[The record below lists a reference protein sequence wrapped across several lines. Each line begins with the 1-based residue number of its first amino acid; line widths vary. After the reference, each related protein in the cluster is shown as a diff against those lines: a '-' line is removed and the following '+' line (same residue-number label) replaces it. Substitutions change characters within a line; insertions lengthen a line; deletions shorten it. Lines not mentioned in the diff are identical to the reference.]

1 MARRMRLLDPRQR
14 VGGVPHQ
21 VLGAQLEAKR
31 RVADAEQAEEAF
43 YAQSAV
49 LQDQILQTVEGMKAL
64 RARDRQMAVVD
75 YSLANLRKEQRR
87 EYVLS
92 DPDALK
98 RETLPDPEDPA
109 FGPSS
114 MLKFPSHGKAT
125 PEAKQQSQQAQA
137 AWLAFQ
143 VQEKMD
149 REAYERDL
157 DKIHAERAM
166 LASQVRAVCED
177 NDIQEQR
184 GSKCEEAEENRRL
197 AQLAQQEKQARKLE
211 DEALKQK
218 HIETVLTSDWM
229 GEMHDAKIGL
239 TGKPMKAE
247 YKRLSLEEEQEIYN
261 SNARQLLEKRVKK
274 KADVME
280 KAEDAAKIHCNVAV
294 LGALE
299 DERVRQQQER
309 RQRMV
314 EENKRL
320 ALAKKA
326 ADKEERVEYFKY
338 DP

>member
-14 VGGVPHQ
+14 VGGVPHE
-21 VLGAQLEAKR
+21 VLASQLEGKR
-31 RVADAEQAEEAF
+31 RVAEAEQAEDAF

-87 EYVLS
+87 EYALS

-98 RETLPDPEDPA
+98 RETLPDPEDPS

-114 MLKFPSHGKAT
+114 MLKFPSHGKASA
-125 PEAKQQSQQAQA
+125 EAKRQSQEDQA
-137 AWLAFQ
+137 AWLEYQ
-143 VQEKMD
+143 VQEKLD
-149 REAYERDL
+149 RQAQEKAF
-157 DKIHAERAM
+157 DKLHDDRAM

-177 NDIQEQR
+177 NEMQEQR
-184 GSKCEEAEENRRL
+184 DAKCEEAAENLRL
-197 AQLAQQEKQARKLE
+197 AQAAKELQQAKKAE
-211 DEALKQK
+211 DDALKQK
-218 HIETVLTSDWM
+218 HIDTVLNSEWI

-247 YKRLSLEEEQEIYN
+247 YKRLTLEEEQEIYN
-261 SNARQLLEKRVKK
+261 SNARQLLDKQAKK
-274 KADVME
+274 NREILE
-280 KAEDAAKIHCNVAV
+280 KAEDASKIHCNVAV

-299 DERVRQQQER
+299 EERVRQQQER
-309 RQRMV
+309 RMRMV

-320 ALAKKA
+320 AFAKKE
-326 ADKEERVEYFKY
+326 ADRGERIEYFKY